1 MNIERLLKR
10 LTAVCAVL
18 SAASVAQAV
27 TLYVSPTGNDGNEG
41 SAKKPVKTLQR
52 ALDLTRE
59 IEREEQKTIVMK
71 DGFYPFDK
79 PVIFGKDD
87 YDITVMAEHS
97 RKAILSGAVK
107 LSGWKTDAQDK
118 RFLVAEL
125 PFEPEE
131 GVNYALTSD
140 NEDRPI
146 AVYPEKGRMKY
157 KGGKDKGL
165 IAYDASAFPKGADL
179 SALDLAS
186 VWLELPQ
193 EWATTVTLVKD
204 HDPAACT
211 FALKTPVTYPFSKFN
226 QGFRMYNCRLGMT
239 GPGSWM
245 YEATAKRVVYWPLK
259 GETAKTLDCRIAR
272 TGVLLAA
279 AHSPGVTFRGL
290 VLEGCTKTL
299 DKKSKKANPYT
310 DAPNLAAL
318 FSCCSHNVVVD
329 DCEVRH
335 CAGTGIW
342 ETKPTRCVV
351 KNSHVHDV
359 GGDGINFFDGGDASD
374 ILNCEVHDYGK
385 TFAAAMG
392 IHMQLSNV
400 KCIGNRVYDGS
411 GNGVV
416 MWSGGSVFASNEIH
430 HVMRKA
436 RDGGGLYGGMT
447 DSILKDNYI
456 HDIGWPGLYVD
467 EGSERVLY
475 TGNRFENCWWPIHAH
490 ATQHVTVSNNTFR
503 CDRPMRFSFQGSGH
517 GIFCDNKIYTKEK
530 PKDDPYVANCDFWG
544 RNKFF
549 LQQGDGSYKAAGELT
564 LRRTSPKPP
573 VFDLPRVPEKGRL
586 PIGLKGE
593 VDWMAF
599 IKPMRWDG
607 VTGVGADGFPCI
619 GVPSV
624 SVYICYDE
632 LYLYFGIVRH
642 WNALCSYPGMRNA
655 TSTGWGHC
663 DAVRLA
669 FEGDRALTVFPDGT
683 CEAAGRIVAPEK
695 DDFSFKDDGSFI
707 VRIALE
713 SLKVKGASRKPVRL
727 ELETEDDVLLLTD
740 EAATEVRKPEKNLP
754 KPFDVVGCSLKFN
767 VSAWVEDLRE
777 EKSLFAPEGE
787 DYATGTMRFA
797 APPEVKK

>member
-1 MNIERLLKR
+1 MKR
-10 LTAVCAVL
+10 LTVVCALL
-18 SAASVAQAV
+18 SAALATQAV
-27 TLYVSPTGNDGNEG
+27 EFYVSPTGNDGNDG

-59 IEREEQKTIVMK
+59 IKREEQKTIVMK

-79 PVIFGKDD
+79 PVVFGRDD
-87 YDITVMAEHS
+87 YDITVRAEHS

-131 GVNYALTSD
+131 GVNYMMTCGG
-140 NEDRPI
+140 EDRPV
-146 AVYPEKGRMKY
+146 AVYPEKGRMKF
-157 KGGKDKGL
+157 KGGADTGL
-165 IAYDASAFPKGADL
+165 IAYDASTFPEGADL
-179 SALDLAS
+179 GSLDLAS
-186 VWLELPQ
+186 VWLEIPQ
-193 EWATTVTLVKD
+193 EWATTVTLIKEND
-204 HDPAACT
+204 TEGRT
-211 FALKTPVTYPFSKFN
+211 FSLKTKAGMPFTRFN
-226 QGFRMYNCRLGMT
+226 QGFRMYNCRLGMVK
-239 GPGSWM
+239 PGSWM
-245 YEATAKRVVYWPLK
+245 YEATAKRVVYWPRE
-259 GETAKTLDCRIAR
+259 GETAKTIDCRVAR

-299 DKKSKKANPYT
+299 DKKDKRAHPYA

-318 FSCCSHNVVVD
+318 FSCWSRNVVVD

-351 KNSHVHDV
+351 KNSHIHDI

-385 TFAAAMG
+385 TSAAAMG

-400 KCIGNRVYDGS
+400 KCIGNHVHHGS

-416 MWSGGSVFASNEIH
+416 MWSRNSVFASNELH
-430 HVMRKA
+430 HVMQRQK
-436 RDGGGLYGGMT
+436 DGGGLYGGMT
-447 DSILKDNYI
+447 DSVLKDNYV

-467 EGSERVLY
+467 EGSQRVLY

-490 ATQHVTVSNNTFR
+490 CSQYVTVSNNMFR

-549 LQQGDGSYKAAGELT
+549 LQQGNGSYKAAGELT

-683 CEAAGRIVAPEK
+683 CEAAGRIVAPGK

-707 VRIALE
+707 VRISLE
-713 SLKVKGASRKPVRL
+713 SLKIKGARKKSVRL
-727 ELETEDDVLLLTD
+727 DLETEDDGLLLTD
-740 EAATEVRKPEKNLP
+740 EAADAARKPEKNLP

-767 VSAWVEDLRE
+767 VSAWMEDLRE
-777 EKSLFAPEGE
+777 EKSLFAPKGK

-797 APPEVKK
+797 APPRAKK